1 MKCILSFLLL
11 FACFNILSSCSSVQI
26 DNTSYYNPLSLN
38 YMVENPISAK
48 FVVCG
53 ELFARN
59 DDFEYQA
66 NLTCSKL
73 QKKHKFEGY
82 KFLTSCYILNP
93 VAKEYS
99 CVAIDEE

>member
-1 MKCILSFLLL
+1 MKCLLSFVIL
-11 FACFNILSSCSSVQI
+11 FACFTILSSCSSVQLE
-26 DNTSYYNPLSLN
+26 NKSYYNPLSSQ
-38 YMVENPISAK
+38 YMEDNPVNTT
-48 FVVCG
+48 FVICG
-53 ELFARN
+53 ELFASN
-59 DDFEYQA
+59 YNFEYQA

-99 CVAIDEE
+99 CVAIDE